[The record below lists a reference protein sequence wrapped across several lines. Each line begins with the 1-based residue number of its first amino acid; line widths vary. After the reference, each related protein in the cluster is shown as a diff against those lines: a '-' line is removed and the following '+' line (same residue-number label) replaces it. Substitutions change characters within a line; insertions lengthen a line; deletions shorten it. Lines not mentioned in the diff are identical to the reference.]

1 VAAHQQAF
9 EQLVRHARET
19 ALWVTTESV
28 LGWDE
33 RTMMPPAAAECR
45 TEQITLL
52 AGAIHA
58 RRTDPQL
65 GRWLTELAGSP
76 LAADPA
82 SDTGA
87 TIRHLKRDY
96 DKRVMLPQLLV
107 EELART
113 ASVAQH
119 VWQDS
124 RARNDFGAFRPVLAK
139 MYELKR
145 AQAEALGYTDS
156 PYDPLLDD
164 YEPDESTAEV
174 TRVLADLR
182 GALVPLV
189 AAIAASGRSPD
200 VTILTRHF
208 AEAEQKRFGIMVAG
222 KLGFDFSRGRLDETA
237 HPFCSSLGPHDCR
250 ITTRFDE
257 HYFPTAL
264 FGILHEAGHGM
275 YDQSLRPDWFGLP
288 PGEAIS
294 LGIHESQSRL
304 WENLVA
310 RSLPFWKHFFPA
322 AQAAFPS
329 LADVKLDDFYFAVND
344 VRPSLIRVEAD
355 EATYNLHILI
365 RFELEQALLVGDLPV
380 ADLPRA
386 WEEKYRDYL
395 GIAPTGDADGVLQDI
410 HWAAGLVGY
419 FPTYSLG
426 NLYAAQFFATADQ
439 ELGGLGPQFAAGK
452 FGELR
457 TWLGEKIHAQGQRY
471 TSAELVQRVT
481 GKPLSHRPL
490 IEQLRGKLAPLYG
503 L

>member
-1 VAAHQQAF
+1 MAAHQQTF

-33 RTMMPPAAAECR
+33 RTMMPPAAADCR

-65 GRWLTELAGSP
+65 GRWLVELAGSP

-96 DKRVMLPQLLV
+96 DKRIKLPQSLV

-113 ASVAQH
+113 ASIAQH

-124 RARNDFGAFRPVLAK
+124 RARNDFGTFRPVLAK

-145 AQAEALGYTDS
+145 AQAEALGYTAS

-208 AEAEQKRFGIMVAG
+208 PEAEQKRFGSMVAS
-222 KLGFDFSRGRLDETA
+222 KLGFDFTRGRLDETA

-257 HYFPTAL
+257 QYFPTSL

-275 YDQSLRPDWFGLP
+275 YDQGLRPEWYGLP

-310 RSLPFWKHFFPA
+310 RSLPFWRQFFPPA
-322 AQAAFPS
+322 REAFPC
-329 LADVKLDDFYFAVND
+329 LADVSLDDFYFAVND

-355 EATYNLHILI
+355 EATYNLLSAI
-365 RFELEQALLVGDLPV
+365 RFELEQALLADDLPV
-380 ADLPRA
+380 ADLPSA

-395 GIAPTGDADGVLQDI
+395 GITPTGDADGVLQDI

-419 FPTYSLG
+419 FPTTHWKNSG
-426 NLYAAQFFATADQ
+426 WAAH
-439 ELGGLGPQFAAGK
+439 
-452 FGELR
+452 LR
-457 TWLGEKIHAQGQRY
+457 HGRSGA
-471 TSAELVQRVT
+471 
-481 GKPLSHRPL
+481 
-490 IEQLRGKLAPLYG
+490 RGWVRANMN
-503 L
+503 